1 MSLQQN
7 FHTLLCSI
15 TDQKVLKNL
24 LLLCYHHIIEVIHSL
39 LRHKKEKLK
48 NILPVSLVKT
58 EIDISRHSYYIVYI
72 IYLFDM
78 LPDTL
83 ISFIT
88 SSSIENDFLKQ

>member
-1 MSLQQN
+1 MFNNWSKSYKE
-7 FHTLLCSI
+7 F
-15 TDQKVLKNL
+15 
-24 LLLCYHHIIEVIHSL
+24 VIVMLSSHYWGHSL

-88 SSSIENDFLKQ
+88 SSSIENHFLKQ

>member
-1 MSLQQN
+1 MFNNWSKSYKEFVIVMLSS
-7 FHTLLCSI
+7 HYWGHSI
-15 TDQKVLKNL
+15 
-24 LLLCYHHIIEVIHSL
+24 

-48 NILPVSLVKT
+48 NILPQVKT
-58 EIDISRHSYYIVYI
+58 EIDISWYFYHIVNI

-88 SSSIENDFLKQ
+88 SSSIENHFLKQ